1 MTARLED
8 LKPDAQVTGL
18 VGREAVRIVTVQMLG
33 DDACRV
39 FFRSQDGVLGEQ
51 LLFRSSEAELELVG
65 GGRKWSFTG
74 SGDLFRLV
82 SEAARIELAY
92 LFDPYLAVSSSTIDP
107 LPHQISAVYEH
118 MLPRQ
123 PMRFLLADDPGA
135 GKTIMAGLL
144 IKELLIRG
152 ELERCLI
159 VAPGSLTEQWQD
171 ELKEKFELNFELL
184 TRDLIKAIGLGNPFE
199 QRPLLIARMDMLS
212 RDEELQS
219 RLKQAPEWDLVV
231 FDESHRM
238 SAHYFGSEMKR
249 TKRYDMGKRV
259 GNHTRNLLMMTA
271 TPHNG
276 KEEDFQLYM
285 ALLDEDRFAGHQRNA
300 VHRSDP
306 TDLMRRLVKEDLYTF
321 QGTKLFPERKSI
333 TAEYELSDAEKVLYE
348 RVTEYVREEMNR
360 ADRNANQ
367 QGGGKKRVN
376 VGFALMTLQR
386 RLASSP
392 FAIHRSIERRRER
405 LESRLKEERLLLEGR
420 SVESRLQLDG
430 KYQPGAISDDD
441 IDELYE
447 EDSACEIEDTEESF
461 TDNATSAQT
470 LAELEFEIQ
479 TLKELERL
487 SKKVVDQR
495 TDAKWQELNRILDGP
510 LMKEPSGARRKLV
523 LFTEFKDTLMD
534 LAAKIR
540 DRLGRPEAVVE
551 IHGGVPRDR
560 RRQIVHAFMND
571 PEVVVLLAN
580 DAAGEGVNLQR
591 AHLMVNYDL
600 PWNPNRLEQRFG
612 RIHRIGQKEV
622 CHLWNLLAKD
632 TREGD
637 VYIQLL
643 KKLEAAREAL
653 GDKVFDVLGQLFSG
667 RSLRELLMDAVRYNE
682 LPEVKAQLELEIDGA
697 VDQRHLEDLLA
708 QRALVRQGM
717 DTETVEQLRQQME
730 RAMAQRIHPYYVH
743 DFFIDAFRRLGGKV
757 NLREKGR
764 YEITYVPPLL
774 LDRNQ
779 QIGIGLPLQPRYE
792 RICFE
797 KEHVADSPRAELVS
811 PGHPLLEACIS
822 LVMERDGA
830 VLGQGAVL
838 VDERDLGSEPRLL
851 FCLEHGLQD
860 GRKTRT
866 GQQQLISNRLQ
877 FLEISRSGDVNP
889 AGSAPYLDY
898 RPLKDGEQTLVEP
911 LLAESWL
918 AQDWDAVVLQHAMTT
933 LVPQHLEEVK
943 AKRLEGIAK
952 VEREIKARMQR
963 EINHWSRR
971 YEELKLKEQSARWVQ
986 TSLDELPPA
995 SDPHEALEQTHQ
1007 IGSFVAK
1014 QRAEELISRLE
1025 KRLAQLQAEAQITA
1039 KVPVLK
1045 GGALLIPAGLLLA
1058 LQGQSDPQG
1067 VDAGARK
1074 RVELL
1079 AIKAVFEA
1087 EKALG
1092 RMPKDVS
1099 AQRGL
1104 GYDIESIDGDGNLFF
1119 IEVKGRADG
1128 ADSVTLTINEVNTG
1142 RNAPH
1147 RFRLALVSIEGDQA
1161 SAPIYVSG
1169 VDWGLPGFGDTQI
1182 TKNLQQLL
1190 AAGSSPH

>member
-8 LKPDAQVTGL
+8 LKPDTQVRGL
-18 VGREAVRIVTVQMLG
+18 VGKEVVQVVSAEMLG
-33 DDACRV
+33 DAACRV
-39 FFRSQDGVLGEQ
+39 FFRNQGGELGEQ
-51 LLFRSSEAELELVG
+51 LLFRSNEAGLELLG
-65 GGRKWSFTG
+65 GGRKWSFGG

-82 SEAARIELAY
+82 SEATRIRLAY
-92 LFDPYLAVSSSTIDP
+92 LFDPYVAVSSSTIDP

-171 ELKEKFELNFELL
+171 ELKEKFELQFELL
-184 TRDLIKAIGLGNPFE
+184 TRDLINATGLGNPFE

-212 RDEELQS
+212 RDEELQI
-219 RLKQAPEWDLVV
+219 RLEQASEWDMVIC
-231 FDESHRM
+231 DESHRM
-238 SAHYFGSEMKR
+238 SAHYFGNEVKR
-249 TKRYDMGKRV
+249 TKRYLMARRI
-259 GNHTRNLLMMTA
+259 GNHTRNLLLMTA

-276 KEEDFQLYM
+276 KEEDFLLFL
-285 ALLDEDRFAGHQRNA
+285 ALLDEDRFVGRQRDA
-300 VHRSDP
+300 VHRSEP
-306 TDLMRRLVKEDLYTF
+306 SDLMRRLVKEDLYTF
-321 QGTKLFPERKSI
+321 AGTKLFPERKSI

-360 ADRNANQ
+360 AERNANQ

-420 SVESRLQLDG
+420 SAESRLQLDG
-430 KYQPGAISDDD
+430 KFQPGGLSDDE
-441 IDELYE
+441 IDDLYE
-447 EDSACEIEDTEESF
+447 EDTAGEIEGTEQAF

-479 TLKELERL
+479 TLRELEQL
-487 SKKVVDQR
+487 SRKVVDQR
-495 TDAKWQELNRILDGP
+495 TDAKWQELVRILDDP
-510 LMKEPSGARRKLV
+510 LMKQANGARRKLV

-551 IHGGVPRDR
+551 IHGGVARDR

-682 LPEVKAQLELEIDGA
+682 RPEVKAQLELEIEGA

-717 DTETVEQLRQQME
+717 DAATVEQLRQQME
-730 RAMAQRIHPYYVH
+730 RAMAKRIHPHYVH
-743 DFFIDAFRRLGGKV
+743 DFFIEAFKRLGGKV
-757 NLREKGR
+757 NPREQGR

-774 LDRNQ
+774 MDRDQ
-779 QIGIGLPLQPRYE
+779 QIGMAVPVQPRYE

-811 PGHPLLEACIS
+811 PGHPLLEACLS
-822 LVMERDGA
+822 LVMERHGG
-830 VLGQGAVL
+830 VLGQGAIL
-838 VDERDLGSEPRLL
+838 VDERDLGCEPRLL
-851 FCLEHGLQD
+851 FCLQHALQD
-860 GRKTRT
+860 GRRTRS

-877 FLEISRSGDVNP
+877 FLEISRGGSVNP

-898 RPLKDGEQTLVEP
+898 RPLTEAEEP
-911 LLAESWL
+911 LASALLQESWL
-918 AQDWDAVVLQHAMTT
+918 TQDWDGVVLQHAMAS
-933 LVPQHLEEVK
+933 LVPQHLDEIKHERVERIEKIRNEVK
-943 AKRLEGIAK
+943 A
-952 VEREIKARMQR
+952 RMYR
-963 EINHWSRR
+963 EINFWSRR
-971 YEELKLKEQSARWVQ
+971 YEELKLKEQSERWVQ
-986 TSLDELPPA
+986 VSLTEG
-995 SDPHEALEQTHQ
+995 SGESSHSEEAANSHGP
-1007 IGSFVAK
+1007 GSFIAK
-1014 QRAEELISRLE
+1014 QRAETLLSRLE
-1025 KRLAQLQAEAQITA
+1025 KRLAQLDAEAQITA
-1039 KVPVLK
+1039 KVPTLK
-1045 GGALLIPAGLLLA
+1045 GGALIIPAGLLMNW
-1058 LQGQSDPQG
+1058 QGQSDPAG
-1067 VDAGARK
+1067 VDASARK

-1079 AIKAVFEA
+1079 AMNAVFEA
-1087 EKALG
+1087 EKSLG

-1099 AQRGL
+1099 AERGR
-1104 GYDIESIDGDGNLFF
+1104 GYDIESIDAEGNLFF

-1128 ADSVTLTINEVNTG
+1128 ADSVTLTINEVNIG

-1147 RFRLALVSIEGDQA
+1147 RFRLALVSVEGDRA
-1161 SAPIYVSG
+1161 STPVYVSG

-1190 AAGSSPH
+1190 AAGRAPH

>member
-1 MTARLED
+1 MTRLED
-8 LKPDAQVTGL
+8 LKPDALVKGL
-18 VGREAVRIVTVQMLG
+18 LGKEAVRLISVQRMGDMACQVFYRCQDGSTGDTIV
-33 DDACRV
+33 
-39 FFRSQDGVLGEQ
+39 FRSN
-51 LLFRSSEAELELVG
+51 EADLELVS
-65 GGRKWSFTG
+65 GGRKWSFE
-74 SGDLFRLV
+74 GDGELFRLV
-82 SEAARIELAY
+82 SEAERIRLAY
-92 LFDPYLAVSSSTIDP
+92 LFDPYVAVSSSTIDP

-171 ELKEKFELNFELL
+171 ELKEKFELQFELL
-184 TRDLIKAIGLGNPFE
+184 TRDLINATGLGNPFE
-199 QRPLLIARMDMLS
+199 QRPLLIARMDQLS
-212 RDEELQS
+212 RDEELQT
-219 RLKQAPEWDLVV
+219 RLEQAPEWDLVV

-238 SAHYFGSEMKR
+238 SAHYFGSEVKR

-259 GNHTRNLLMMTA
+259 GNHARNLLLMTA

-276 KEEDFQLYM
+276 KDEDFQLFM
-285 ALLDEDRFAGHQRNA
+285 ALLDEDRFAGQQKDA

-321 QGTKLFPERKSI
+321 AGTKLFPERRSY
-333 TAEYELSDAEKVLYE
+333 TAEYELSEPEKVLYE
-348 RVTEYVREEMNR
+348 KVTDYVREEMNR
-360 ADRNANQ
+360 ADRNAQ
-367 QGGGKKRVN
+367 AEGGGKKRVN

-392 FAIHRSIERRRER
+392 FAIHRSLERRRER

-420 SVESRLQLDG
+420 EAGSKLLLDD
-430 KYQPGAISDDD
+430 KYAPGAISDDD
-441 IDELYE
+441 ISELYE
-447 EDSACEIEDTEESF
+447 EDTASEVEATEEAF
-461 TDNATSAQT
+461 TDNATTAQT
-470 LAELEFEIQ
+470 LAELELEIE
-479 TLKELERL
+479 TLKGLETL

-495 TDAKWQELNRILDGP
+495 CDAKWRELDRILDQEQ
-510 LMKEPSGARRKLV
+510 MREPNGARRKLV
-523 LFTEFKDTLMD
+523 LFTEFKDTLTD
-534 LAAKIR
+534 LAIKIR

-643 KKLEAAREAL
+643 HKLEIARQAL

-667 RSLRELLMDAVRYNE
+667 RSLRDLLMDAVRYNQQ
-682 LPEVKAQLELEIDGA
+682 PERQLQMNLAIEGA
-697 VDQRHLEDLLA
+697 VNQDHLLRLLNE
-708 QRALVRQGM
+708 RALVQQGM
-717 DTETVEQLRQQME
+717 DVHKVELLRQQVE
-730 RAMAQRIHPYYVH
+730 RAMARRIHPHYVH
-743 DFFIDAFRRLGGKV
+743 DFFIEAFRRLGGKV
-757 NLREKGR
+757 FEREKGR

-779 QIGIGLPLQPRYE
+779 QIGFGVPVQPRYE

-797 KEHVADSPRAELVS
+797 KEQVGESPRAELVS
-811 PGHPLLEACIS
+811 PGHPLLEACLS
-822 LVMERDGA
+822 LVLERDGA
-830 VLGQGAVL
+830 VLSQGAVL
-838 VDERDLGSEPRLL
+838 VDERDLGTEPRML

-860 GRKTRT
+860 GRRTRH

-877 FLEISRSGDVNP
+877 FLEINRQGEVAI

-898 RPLKDGEQTLVEP
+898 RPLKDGERHLIEGV
-911 LLAESWL
+911 LDESWL
-918 AQDWDAVVLQHAMTT
+918 AQDWDQLVVTQALTT
-933 LVPQHLEEVK
+933 LVPEHLEEVK
-943 AKRLEGIAK
+943 GERLERIAK
-952 VEREIKARMQR
+952 AGQEIQARMQR
-963 EINHWSRR
+963 EINHWYRR
-971 YEELKLKEQSARWVQ
+971 YEELKLQETAGKQMRLRAQ
-986 TSLDELPPA
+986 
-995 SDPHEALEQTHQ
+995 
-1007 IGSFVAK
+1007 VAK
-1014 QRAEELISRLE
+1014 ERYELLVSRLE
-1025 KRLAQLQAEAQITA
+1025 KRRAQLALEAQISA
-1039 KVPVLK
+1039 KVPILK
-1045 GGALLIPAGLLLA
+1045 GGSLVIPVGLLLA
-1058 LQGQSDPQG
+1058 AGGTGPEAG
-1067 VDAGARK
+1067 PDAAARK

-1079 AIKAVFEA
+1079 AMNAVFAA

-1092 RMPKDVS
+1092 RMPRDVS
-1099 AQRGL
+1099 KQRGL
-1104 GYDIESIDGDGNLFF
+1104 GYDIESVDDQGDLFF
-1119 IEVKGRADG
+1119 IEVKGRVDG

-1142 RNAPH
+1142 RNSPH
-1147 RFRLALVSIEGDQA
+1147 LFRLALVTVTGDQA
-1161 SAPIYVSG
+1161 AAPVYVSG
-1169 VDWGLPGFGDTQI
+1169 IDWGVPGFGDTQI
-1182 TKNLQQLL
+1182 TKNLNQLL
-1190 AAGSSPH
+1190 TAGKEPH

>member
-1 MTARLED
+1 MSTRLED
-8 LKPDAQVTGL
+8 LKPDALAKGL
-18 VGREAVRIVTVQMLG
+18 LASEVVRIVSAEMLG
-33 DDACRV
+33 DAACRV
-39 FFRSQDGVLGEQ
+39 VYRGQDGALGEQ
-51 LLFRSSEAELELVG
+51 LLFRTSEATLELVS
-65 GGRKWSFTG
+65 GGRKWSFA
-74 SGDLFRLV
+74 GDGDRFRLV
-82 SEAARIELAY
+82 SEAERIQRAH
-92 LFDPYLAVSSSTIDP
+92 LFDPYVAVSSSAIDP

-171 ELKEKFELNFELL
+171 ELKEKFELQFELL
-184 TRDLIKAIGLGNPFE
+184 TREMINATGLGNPFE

-212 RDEELQS
+212 RDEELQN
-219 RLKQAPEWDLVV
+219 RLEQAQEWDLVV
-231 FDESHRM
+231 CDESHRM
-238 SAHYFGSEMKR
+238 SAHYYGSEVKR
-249 TKRYDMGKRV
+249 TKRYEMGKRV
-259 GNHTRNLLMMTA
+259 GNHARNLLLMTA

-276 KEEDFQLYM
+276 KEEDFQLFM
-285 ALLDEDRFAGHQRNA
+285 ALLDEDRFAGHQRDA

-321 QGTKLFPERKSI
+321 AGTKLFPERKSY

-367 QGGGKKRVN
+367 QGGAKKRVN

-392 FAIHRSIERRRER
+392 FSIHRSLERRRGR

-420 SVESRLQLDG
+420 GAGARLQLDASYEPKG
-430 KYQPGAISDDD
+430 LSNDEIE
-441 IDELYE
+441 ELYE
-447 EDSACEIEDTEESF
+447 EDTAAEIEGTEEVF

-470 LAELEFEIQ
+470 LAELEFEIE
-479 TLKELERL
+479 TLKDLEKL
-487 SKKVVDQR
+487 SQKVVDQR
-495 TDAKWQELNRILDGP
+495 TDAKWQELDRILDDP
-510 LMKEPSGARRKLV
+510 LMKQANGARRKLV
-523 LFTEFKDTLMD
+523 LFTEFKDTLTD
-534 LAAKIR
+534 LAIKIR
-540 DRLGRPEAVVE
+540 DRLGKPEAVVE
-551 IHGGVPRDR
+551 IHGGVARDK

-643 KKLEAAREAL
+643 EKLEAARKAL

-667 RSLRELLMDAVRYNE
+667 RSLRELLMDAVLYNDR
-682 LPEVKAQLELEIDGA
+682 PDVKAQLELEIEGA
-697 VDQRHLEDLLA
+697 VDQGHLEELLA
-708 QRALVRQGM
+708 ERALVHQGL
-717 DTETVEQLRQQME
+717 DTATVEQLRQQME
-730 RAMAQRIHPYYVH
+730 RAMARRIHPHYVH
-743 DFFIDAFRRLGGKV
+743 DFFIEAFRRLGGKV
-757 NLREKGR
+757 NPREKGR
-764 YEITYVPPLL
+764 YEISYVPPLL

-779 QIGIGLPLQPRYE
+779 QIGIGVPVQTRYE

-811 PGHPLLEACIS
+811 PGHPLLEACLS
-822 LVMERDGA
+822 LVLERDGA
-830 VLGQGAVL
+830 VLGQGTVL

-851 FCLEHGLQD
+851 FALEHGLQD
-860 GRKTRT
+860 GRKTRS
-866 GQQQLISNRLQ
+866 GKQQLVSNRLQ
-877 FLEISRSGDVNP
+877 FLEISRTGEVNA

-898 RPLKDGEQTLVEP
+898 RPLKEGELALIEP

-918 AQDWDAVVLQHAMTT
+918 AQDWDAVVLKHAMTT

-943 AKRLEGIAK
+943 GERLERIAK
-952 VEREIKARMQR
+952 ARREIQARMQR

-971 YEELKLKEQSARWVQ
+971 YAELQLQEQAGKQVR
-986 TSLDELPPA
+986 LPA
-995 SDPHEALEQTHQ
+995 K
-1007 IGSFVAK
+1007 VAK
-1014 QRAEELISRLE
+1014 DRAEVLLSRLE
-1025 KRLAQLQAEAQITA
+1025 KRMVQLEAEAQITA
-1039 KVPVLK
+1039 KVPTLK
-1045 GGALLIPAGLLLA
+1045 GGALVLPVGLLLA
-1058 LQGQSDPQG
+1058 LQGQSEPEV
-1067 VDAGARK
+1067 VDAAARK

-1079 AIKAVFEA
+1079 AMNAVFEA

-1104 GYDIESIDGDGNLFF
+1104 GYDIESTDAAGNLFF
-1119 IEVKGRADG
+1119 LEVKGRVDG

-1142 RNAPH
+1142 RNSPL
-1147 RFRLALVSIEGDQA
+1147 RFRLALVTVEGDRA
-1161 SAPIYVSG
+1161 AEPVYVSG

-1190 AAGSSPH
+1190 AAGRDAH